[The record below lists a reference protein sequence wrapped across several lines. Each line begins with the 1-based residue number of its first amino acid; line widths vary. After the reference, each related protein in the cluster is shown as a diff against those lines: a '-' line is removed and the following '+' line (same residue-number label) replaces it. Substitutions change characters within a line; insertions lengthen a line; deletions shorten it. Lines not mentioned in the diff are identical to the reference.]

1 MIKGKGI
8 LGKKL
13 GMTQVLYEGKA
24 EPVTVVQA
32 GPCIVTQL
40 KTKKTDGYDAIQVGF
55 IEKKKNI
62 NKPKAGHFKKASTT
76 PKQFV
81 REFRVEDASKFQLGQ
96 TISADL
102 FVPGEYV
109 NVTGLDKGRGFQGV
123 VKRYGFRGGPGSHGS
138 NFHRA
143 PGGIGGRVRVA
154 GHIWK
159 GRRMPGRMG
168 METKTALN
176 LRIILVDK
184 EDNIIL
190 VKGAVPGS
198 NQSLVV
204 LTASKNIVRLMRR
217 DQRRKDEETARLS
230 LLAAKE
236 KADKEKKKTPVRPAG
251 GKK

>member
-1 MIKGKGI
+1 
-8 LGKKL
+8 
-13 GMTQVLYEGKA
+13 MTQVLYEGKA

>member
-13 GMTQVLYEGKA
+13 GMTQILQDGKA

-62 NKPKAGHFKKASTT
+62 NKPKAGHFKKANTT
-76 PKQFV
+76 AKQFV

-123 VKRYGFRGGPGSHGS
+123 VKRHGFRGGPGSHGS

-159 GRRMPGRMG
+159 GRRMPGHMG
-168 METKTALN
+168 MTTKTALN
-176 LRIILVDK
+176 LRVLLVDK

-190 VKGAVPGS
+190 VRGAVPGS
-198 NQSLVV
+198 NESLVV
-204 LTASKNIVRLMRR
+204 LTASKNIARLMKR
-217 DQRRKDEETARLS
+217 DQRRTDEENKRLA

-236 KADKEKKKTPVRPAG
+236 KADKEKKKTPARPAG